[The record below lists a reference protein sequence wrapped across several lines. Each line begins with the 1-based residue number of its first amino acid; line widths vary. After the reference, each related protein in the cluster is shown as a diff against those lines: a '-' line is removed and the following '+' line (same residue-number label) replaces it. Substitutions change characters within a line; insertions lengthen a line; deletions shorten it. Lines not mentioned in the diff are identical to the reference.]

1 LTKKTALQRL
11 AEAGSN
17 DSLARLLLRA
27 ARSVNEQIVERL
39 QRMGHPA
46 VRPAHT
52 AVFAHLD
59 ADGTRPIV
67 LAQRAGMTRQA
78 ISELVRE
85 LEGVG
90 YVSVHPDPADGRAS
104 LVALTPLGQKFCLD
118 AAEAISHIE
127 AEWARHLDDPHLN
140 DLRQALRELIAEGE

>member
-59 ADGTRPIV
+59 ADGTRPI
-67 LAQRAGMTRQA
+67 
-78 ISELVRE
+78 ELVRE